1 MRRFGLKALFTL
13 LAVNRTGHK
22 RFDWDRVILIFST
35 FVTVGLVA
43 LYLYGKATS
52 RWYHLPAS
60 PPLLHPAMPPHGRPA
75 WLEPAPAFAVAHSG
89 RSGIAVA
96 SR

>member
-13 LAVNRTGHK
+13 LAANRTGHK

-35 FVTVGLVA
+35 SVTIGLVA

-52 RWYHLPAS
+52 RW
-60 PPLLHPAMPPHGRPA
+60 
-75 WLEPAPAFAVAHSG
+75 
-89 RSGIAVA
+89 
-96 SR
+96 